1 MHNASIRTK
10 QLLDFIPVNGNWNV
24 GYMNLVGT
32 IPGKEKKHRKLVPE
46 AKKILTGYFKSTA
59 MKKYKFF

>member
-32 IPGKEKKHRKLVPE
+32 ISGKEKYRKLE
-46 AKKILTGYFKSTA
+46 TEKIKFKKKSNENI
-59 MKKYKFF
+59 FCIHG